1 MGNHLVDEIFYKAD
15 GVEGNNRVYQ
25 ADKDNIHQTEEVI
38 KDIKKEGRSDVLPTT
53 PNQ

>member
-1 MGNHLVDEIFYKAD
+1 VGNDLVDEIFYKAD

-38 KDIKKEGRSDVLPTT
+38 KDLKKRTAKRCFTYDS
-53 PNQ
+53 